1 MHNLSLID
9 NRNVNLNK
17 EKIEYLWNF
26 TINDNIVKNNIFYLF
41 ICYLLQIT
49 GIYVTDLSES
59 QIFMVII

>member
-1 MHNLSLID
+1 MHNLSLIGI
-9 NRNVNLNK
+9 RSVNLNK